1 MLDYLIAS
9 KTRLKI
15 LRLFYQDPASQHY
28 LREIV
33 RIIGEE
39 VNAVKRELDILD
51 KARVLSKERRLNK
64 VFYTLNPKYLLY
76 EDFTRIFAK
85 DNDLARQLIKMAGK
99 LGKLKYLVMSI
110 KYAKKQV
117 IREDEV
123 YVLFVGTVVV
133 PEVEALLAS
142 FEQPFGMPI
151 NFTVMNE
158 QELIFRKRNNDP
170 FLWQFLRTPKIMLV
184 GLEEDLMK

>member
-33 RIIGEE
+33 RLIDEE

-51 KARVLSKERRLNK
+51 KAKVLNKEKRLNK
-64 VFYTLNPKYLLY
+64 VFYTLNPKYILY
-76 EDFTRIFAK
+76 EEFLRIFAK
-85 DNDLARQLIKMAGK
+85 DNELAKQLLKMSSK
-99 LGKLKYLVMSI
+99 LGKLKYVAVSL
-110 KYAKKQV
+110 KYAKKQI
-117 IREDEV
+117 IRDDEV

-133 PEVEALLAS
+133 PEVEAILGS
-142 FEQPFGMPI
+142 IEKTFGRPI
-151 NFTVMNE
+151 NFTVMNDD
-158 QELIFRKRNNDP
+158 ELQFRKRNNDP
-170 FLWQFLRTPKIMLV
+170 FLWQFLRTPKVMLV

>member
-33 RIIGEE
+33 RLIDEE

-51 KARVLSKERRLNK
+51 KAKVLNKEKRLNK
-64 VFYTLNPKYLLY
+64 VFYTLNPKYILY
-76 EDFTRIFAK
+76 EEFLRIFAK
-85 DNDLARQLIKMAGK
+85 DNELARQLLIMSSK
-99 LGKLKYLVMSI
+99 LGKLKYVAVSL
-110 KYAKKQV
+110 KYAKKQI
-117 IREDEV
+117 IRDDEV

-133 PEVEALLAS
+133 PEVEALLGS
-142 FEQPFGMPI
+142 IEKTFGRSI
-151 NFTVMNE
+151 NFTVMNDD
-158 QELIFRKRNNDP
+158 ELQFRKRNNDP
-170 FLWQFLRTPKIMLV
+170 FLWQFLRTPKVMLV

>member
-33 RIIGEE
+33 RLIDEE

-51 KARVLSKERRLNK
+51 KAKVLNKEKRLNK
-64 VFYTLNPKYLLY
+64 VFYTLNPKYILY
-76 EDFTRIFAK
+76 EEFLRIFAK
-85 DNDLARQLIKMAGK
+85 DNDLAKQLLKMSSK
-99 LGKLKYLVMSI
+99 LGKLKYVAVSL
-110 KYAKKQV
+110 KYAKKQI
-117 IREDEV
+117 IRDDEV
-123 YVLFVGTVVV
+123 YVLFVGTIVV
-133 PEVEALLAS
+133 PEVEAILGS
-142 FEQPFGMPI
+142 IEKTFGRPI
-151 NFTVMNE
+151 NFTVMNDD
-158 QELIFRKRNNDP
+158 ELQFRKRNNDP
-170 FLWQFLRTPKIMLV
+170 FLWQFLRTPKVMLV

>member
-51 KARVLSKERRLNK
+51 RARVLTKEKRLNK

-76 EDFTRIFAK
+76 EDFMRIFAK
-85 DNDLARQLIKMAGK
+85 DNDLARQLLKMSGK
-99 LGKLKYLVMSI
+99 LG
-110 KYAKKQV
+110 
-117 IREDEV
+117 
-123 YVLFVGTVVV
+123 
-133 PEVEALLAS
+133 
-142 FEQPFGMPI
+142 
-151 NFTVMNE
+151 
-158 QELIFRKRNNDP
+158 
-170 FLWQFLRTPKIMLV
+170 
-184 GLEEDLMK
+184 

>member
-15 LRLFYQDPASQHY
+15 LRLFYQDPGSQHY

-33 RIIGEE
+33 RLIEEE

-51 KARVLSKERRLNK
+51 KAKVLHKEKRLNK
-64 VFYTLNPKYLLY
+64 VFYTLNAKYILY
-76 EDFTRIFAK
+76 EEFLRIFAK
-85 DNDLARQLIKMAGK
+85 DNELARQLLKMSSK
-99 LGKLKYLVMSI
+99 LGKLKYVAVSL
-110 KYAKKQV
+110 KYAKKQI
-117 IREDEV
+117 IRDDEV

-133 PEVEALLAS
+133 PEVEAILNS
-142 FEQPFGMPI
+142 IEKTFGRAI
-151 NFTVMNE
+151 NFTVMNDD
-158 QELIFRKRNNDP
+158 ELQFRKRNNDP
-170 FLWQFLRTPKIMLV
+170 FLWQFLRTPKVMLV

>member
-15 LRLFYQDPASQHY
+15 LRLFYQDPSSQHY

-33 RIIGEE
+33 RIISEE

-51 KARVLSKERRLNK
+51 KARVLTKEKRLNK

-76 EDFTRIFAK
+76 EDFMRIFAK
-85 DNDLARQLIKMAGK
+85 DNDLARQLLKMSGK
-99 LGKLKYLVMSI
+99 LGKLKYLVMSM

-133 PEVEALLAS
+133 PEVEALLGS

-158 QELIFRKRNNDP
+158 QELLFRKRNNDP
-170 FLWQFLRTPKIMLV
+170 FLWHFLRTPKIMLV

>member
-15 LRLFYQDPASQHY
+15 LRLFYQDPSSQHY

-33 RIIGEE
+33 RLIDEE

-51 KARVLSKERRLNK
+51 RAKVLHKEPRLNK
-64 VFYTLNPKYLLY
+64 VFYTLNVKYILY
-76 EDFTRIFAK
+76 EEFLRIFAK
-85 DNDLARQLIKMAGK
+85 DNDLARQLLKMAGR
-99 LGKLKYLVMSI
+99 LGKLKFVAVSL
-110 KYAKKQV
+110 KYAKKQI
-117 IREDEV
+117 IRDDEV

-133 PEVEALLAS
+133 PEVEALLGSMEKS
-142 FEQPFGMPI
+142 FGRPI
-151 NFTVMNE
+151 NFTVMNDE
-158 QELIFRKRNNDP
+158 ELLFRKRNNDP
-170 FLWQFLRTPKIMLV
+170 FLWQFLRTPKVMLV